1 VESSIALRIDAM
13 QIIIDVRSVSPRQP
27 TALTIGN
34 FDGIHRGHQVLLAE
48 LCRVAAS
55 LAGDLDGDGPVATG
69 LLVFD
74 PHPLT
79 VLRPEQEHKLLTTP
93 LERLQLA
100 GRLGIDLGIVQPFT
114 TETAALEPAEFMGLL
129 KRHLNLAAL
138 VVGPDFALGRNR
150 AGNLEV
156 LAALGEQLGYQ
167 VVVIDPVEWSNQ
179 PVRSSAIRR
188 LLLEGQ
194 VEEAA
199 ELLGR
204 PYHVSGLVVLG
215 DQRGRQIGTPTANL
229 LPPPNKLWPADGVYA
244 TRTWLHHAD
253 ASPLFTAPPVYNSVT
268 NLGVRPTVDGLHRRL
283 ETHLLDFPPAGHTGD
298 LYGQTLTVE
307 FIKRLRGEKRF
318 NGLPELVAQIQNDIA
333 TARALLAPPIPEP
346 LPFFLE
352 ELPA

>member
-1 VESSIALRIDAM
+1 M
-13 QIIIDVRSVSPRQP
+13 QIITDIYAISLRRP

-34 FDGIHRGHQVLLAE
+34 FDGIHRGHQVLLSE

-55 LAGDLDGDGPVATG
+55 LAGNLNSDGAAVTG
-69 LLVFD
+69 LMVFD

-114 TETAALEPAEFMGLL
+114 AKTAALEPAEFMGLL

-150 AGNLEV
+150 TGNLEV
-156 LAALGEQLGYQ
+156 LAALGEQLGYR
-167 VVVIDPVEWSNQ
+167 VVVIEPVEWSNQ
-179 PVRSSAIRR
+179 PVRSSAVRH

-215 DQRGRQIGTPTANL
+215 DERGRQLGTPTANL

-244 TRTWLHHAD
+244 TRTWLHTG
-253 ASPLFTAPPVYNSVT
+253 ASPLFTAPTVYNSVT

-318 NGLPELVAQIQNDIA
+318 SGLPELVAQIQSDIA
-333 TARALLAPPIPEP
+333 TARTLLPPPIPESH
-346 LPFFLE
+346 PFFLE